1 VSTDRHAR
9 TMLPISDRP
18 PYAMTTYDAKD
29 PDTSFRPIEPLLPAR
44 GGSERPGGLLDDV
57 GDDDHDHFIDPDER
71 LRVAMA
77 RQ

>member
-1 VSTDRHAR
+1 VQID
-9 TMLPISDRP
+9 L
-18 PYAMTTYDAKD
+18 
-29 PDTSFRPIEPLLPAR
+29 
-44 GGSERPGGLLDDV
+44 